1 MKREVIKL
9 VGGIPSIMPTGPSK
23 PLGKHDRV
31 TKWVWSNFNNPARSD
46 NFKFSHWQRVED
58 IDKDYE
64 YAQFNKKIN
73 IVEYNDEDYEKFL
86 MQLNPSWS
94 KEETD
99 YLWDLCRRF
108 DLRFPVIHDRYE
120 YQTRTIEEL
129 KDRYYSVARRLLEER
144 KIFDHPIIKSGYNYE
159 QEMKRR
165 AYLERNIVKSK
176 EDTQQENELLKQA
189 EEIVNK
195 LEKLQKSE
203 NIEKKLLEEE
213 PTKNNIIFEDF
224 IKSNANKNDSFVYT
238 RSQKLKFPLPVSE
251 KLQKKVELF
260 LKELSLPEKLTP
272 TARVEDSYDTLR
284 NNLVI
289 LSSLKK
295 HLEKKENE
303 AQALQQKL
311 GEMQNKVSTGQR
323 ISTGLPTQN
332 IINISSVAHG
342 SEVSD
347 LLSVSSTGKDKFKKN
362 ITLHK
367 NRKVR
372 LLGFYKN
379 L

>member
-23 PLGKHDRV
+23 PLGKHDKV
-31 TKWVWSNFNNPARSD
+31 THWVWSKFNNPARSD
-46 NFKFSHWQRVED
+46 NFKFSHWQRIED

-73 IVEYNDEDYEKFL
+73 LVEYNDEDYERL
-86 MQLNPSWS
+86 IRHLNPSWS

-108 DLRFPVIHDRYE
+108 DLRFPVIHDRYD
-120 YQTRTIEEL
+120 YQNRTIEEL

-165 AYLERNIVKSK
+165 AYLERTIVKTK
-176 EDTQQENELLKQA
+176 EDTQQENDLLKQA
-189 EEIVNK
+189 EEIENK
-195 LEKLQKSE
+195 LEKLQKTE
-203 NIEKKLLEEE
+203 NVEKNLLEEE
-213 PTKNNIIFEDF
+213 PKVNIDFEDF
-224 IKSNANKNDSFVYT
+224 IKTNANKNDSFVYT
-238 RSQKLKFPLPVSE
+238 RSQKLKFSLPVSE

-295 HLEKKENE
+295 HLEKKEKE
-303 AQALQQKL
+303 AQALQAKL

-323 ISTGLPTQN
+323 VNPGLPTQN
-332 IINISSVAHG
+332 IININTAALG

-347 LLSVSSTGKDKFKKN
+347 LMSVSSTSKDKVKKN
-362 ITLHK
+362 ITLNK

-372 LLGFYKN
+372 I
-379 L
+379 